1 MHVHYAL
8 WYKYVYTCVK
18 NKETWCDVHTCVSDR
33 RGEKMASRGRPKT
46 AAADHERFTARL
58 PHEVMTQLRSLATE
72 GERAVNTELLR
83 VVRAGL
89 ATLHP
94 SVYAPSAS
102 LSPYGE
108 ES

>member
-1 MHVHYAL
+1 
-8 WYKYVYTCVK
+8 
-18 NKETWCDVHTCVSDR
+18 
-33 RGEKMASRGRPKT
+33 MASRGRPKT

-72 GERAVNTELLR
+72 GERALNTELLR

-94 SVYAPSAS
+94 SVQTSSAS
-102 LSPYGE
+102 LPALRE
-108 ES
+108 D